1 MSLISRL
8 MQIKSRY
15 DEVSALMAGGD
26 LSAADIQKLAKEFAS
41 LEPIAE
47 LADRYNQALRNK
59 KALEEMVGDPDLG
72 ADASQEL
79 YDLNGALIALEE
91 EVKYAL
97 IPKSEADTRNAILE
111 IRAGTGGDEA
121 ALFAGDLFAMY
132 RGFAGSKGWGFE
144 IMDVSESDI
153 GGLKEVIVE
162 ITGESVFQQ
171 LKFESG
177 VHRVQRVPK
186 TEASGRV
193 HTSAATVAVMP
204 EAEDVEIEIND
215 GDLRVDTYR
224 SQGAGGQHVN
234 KTESAIRIT
243 HIPTGIV
250 VQVQDER
257 SQHKNRA
264 KAMKMLRTRM
274 LDARQSAVSADRA
287 AARKEQVGS
296 GDRSERIRTYNFPQ
310 SRLTDHR
317 ISLTLH
323 NLPDIMKGPSLA
335 EVIDG
340 LLREENARKLAELA
354 L

>member
-121 ALFAGDLFAMY
+121 ALFVGDLFAMY

-171 LKFESG
+171 LKFYS
-177 VHRVQRVPK
+177 
-186 TEASGRV
+186 
-193 HTSAATVAVMP
+193 
-204 EAEDVEIEIND
+204 
-215 GDLRVDTYR
+215 L
-224 SQGAGGQHVN
+224 QG
-234 KTESAIRIT
+234 S
-243 HIPTGIV
+243 
-250 VQVQDER
+250 
-257 SQHKNRA
+257 
-264 KAMKMLRTRM
+264 
-274 LDARQSAVSADRA
+274 
-287 AARKEQVGS
+287 
-296 GDRSERIRTYNFPQ
+296 
-310 SRLTDHR
+310 
-317 ISLTLH
+317 
-323 NLPDIMKGPSLA
+323 
-335 EVIDG
+335 
-340 LLREENARKLAELA
+340 
-354 L
+354 